1 MFKVL
6 VVDDEQ
12 NARNLMKTVLG
23 REGFEVF
30 LAQNGKIGL
39 DIMHQEKIDLLIV
52 DIMMPVMDGF
62 DFTKEVRKM
71 NDSIPIL
78 MITAKQTIADKKHG
92 FLLGIDDYMVKPVD
106 LEEMVLRIHALLR
119 RAKISTEKR
128 LVIKNTVLDYETFT
142 VTTKDETI
150 ELPKHEFLLIFYLLS
165 YKGKIFTRRK
175 LLENVW
181 NLSDSDEHTIDV
193 HINRLRNRFKDNEDF
208 EIVTVRGLGYKV
220 VEK

>member
-52 DIMMPVMDGF
+52 DIMMPVMNGF